1 MCCGSSPASRRPMAV
16 SARRLM
22 VRARDRRNPAG
33 QISVALG
40 RIGMGDRRLS
50 LCGIDPACAG
60 RGVGASVAAGIR
72 RLERH
77 QDQRKRRGGRR
88 PALIHEWRT
97 TESSPFSSGRCS
109 AFFDR
114 LVRRRPAVAVTGT
127 CLVRSRGLRKDGK
140 EHRYWSIVES
150 RHCAGGR
157 VAQRPVLHLGVM
169 NDSQREA
176 WCHQIDAFAEA
187 SGRHRAAAAEFAQ
200 GYQLAAYFADAG
212 VLSADRLRQR
222 MAPASLSM
230 PPTRFV
236 ERIDLVT
243 PRCALPIGRC
253 TTRPPAQR
261 RPRNPAAPSPT
272 RRPGAIRFTCC
283 DGRP

>member
-169 NDSQREA
+169 TMRSLKRVDGIAPLLPSSRKGTSWQHILQTLACYRLIDSGSE
-176 WCHQIDAFAEA
+176 W
-187 SGRHRAAAAEFAQ
+187 
-200 GYQLAAYFADAG
+200 
-212 VLSADRLRQR
+212 RLRR
-222 MAPASLSM
+222 CRCRPLASSNAS
-230 PPTRFV
+230 
-236 ERIDLVT
+236 IW
-243 PRCALPIGRC
+243 
-253 TTRPPAQR
+253 
-261 RPRNPAAPSPT
+261 
-272 RRPGAIRFTCC
+272 
-283 DGRP
+283 